1 MSYVPFGNIAQGQS
15 VPGQPTKTY
24 ITTTTFESKI
34 FTYSTSVNSSGV
46 TVGSLV
52 VNSSATVDLCRQNE
66 ILHTNGRFLRPE
78 THPNVT
84 KPLIGVYSPRTFIS
98 GFIDPTDPTF
108 AKYDV
113 NFPYFNDN
121 GVASVL
127 STLGGQGAN
136 SRAGSDSGLLRQTAL
151 NTAVNAG
158 DASVGICSISSTS
171 QFVTINTSQATPSSI
186 IMVTKVGGSFS
197 TGWGAGLLPV
207 PAVPSVTNTSNGSFR
222 ITLPSTT
229 LAGDVQTFSWFIAH

>member
-1 MSYVPFGNIAQGQS
+1 MSYLPNAHTSARAF
-15 VPGQPTKTY
+15 PDQPTKTY
-24 ITTTTFESKI
+24 VTTSTFESKI
-34 FTYSTSVNSSGV
+34 FTYTTSVNSSGV
-46 TVGSLV
+46 TVGTLA
-52 VNSSATVDLCRQNE
+52 VNSSATVALCPIND

-78 THPNVT
+78 THPNIT
-84 KPLIGVYSPRTFIS
+84 KPYIGVYSARTFIS

-113 NFPYFNDN
+113 NFPYFFDT
-121 GVASVL
+121 GVASPI

-136 SRAGSDSGLLRQTAL
+136 VRGGVDVRGAQTTLNGNINAIDAVAGIA
-151 NTAVNAG
+151 
-158 DASVGICSISSTS
+158 SISSTS
-171 QFVTINTSQATPSSI
+171 QFVTINSSQVNASSI
-186 IMVTKVGGSFS
+186 IMLTKVGGSFS

-229 LAGDVQTFSWFIAH
+229 LAGDVQTFSWFIVK